1 MGHLSNELWIPLTSM
16 VCTKTSQKEAFTY
29 KAHISQMNPH
39 FTSNHNPGFFSF
51 LILSPTCLFPSSS
64 PNKNSSLETDSLLI
78 SHLTNKLIM
87 FSYFSCLFWERL
99 NIYKAQQLL
108 IFTPSKT
115 NKRTKAVSYGTSLLL
130 TFCLPVKQT
139 IHAHQRPESFEN
151 FLFHRRPNL
160 LLVHSTQAWWQHEI
174 KCCVSRE

>member
-1 MGHLSNELWIPLTSM
+1 MGHLSNELWIPLISM

-29 KAHISQMNPH
+29 KAHVSQMNPH
-39 FTSNHNPGFFSF
+39 FTSNHNPGSFSF

-64 PNKNSSLETDSLLI
+64 PNKNKLSETDSLLI
-78 SHLTNKLIM
+78 SHLTNKLII

-115 NKRTKAVSYGTSLLL
+115 NKQTNKSGKLWHQLAAYIPAASETDNSCPPEAWKFWEFLVSQKTELAFSTLNTSVV
-130 TFCLPVKQT
+130 T
-139 IHAHQRPESFEN
+139 
-151 FLFHRRPNL
+151 
-160 LLVHSTQAWWQHEI
+160 AWN
-174 KCCVSRE
+174 

>member
-1 MGHLSNELWIPLTSM
+1 MFCLAFPKKVTRRHRPCCTISKPSHLLQPAQCLQRQIRRHRSPQKGMGHLSNELWIPLTSV
-16 VCTKTSQKEAFTY
+16 VCTTTSQKEAFTY

-87 FSYFSCLFWERL
+87 FSYFSCLF
-99 NIYKAQQLL
+99 
-108 IFTPSKT
+108 
-115 NKRTKAVSYGTSLLL
+115 
-130 TFCLPVKQT
+130 
-139 IHAHQRPESFEN
+139 
-151 FLFHRRPNL
+151 
-160 LLVHSTQAWWQHEI
+160 
-174 KCCVSRE
+174 